1 MAKTLIGN
9 IKGPKGEA
17 ASVSIGNVTTVSPG
31 SGASVS
37 NRGDEHHAILDFTIP
52 EGATGAVGER
62 GPRGERG
69 ERGPQ
74 GQTGA
79 QGAKG
84 DKGEPGTPGVNSFAT
99 PQAAGIVRASDDVEV
114 NPENGAM
121 SIKNTVIPASE
132 LENIATGETHRTILG
147 KVSAAIKKLIEIA
160 GNYLT
165 SRNIVNQEATST
177 DTAPSSALFKLLAGR
192 VTKAESA
199 IDVLNANL
207 GKWNKAKVISTFEE
221 ITESGVYAGTVF
233 GPWCTIVAAIQ
244 NDGAGFCVGINTS
257 LTPDTTKIKIALRTA
272 KSSTWQT
279 GTIS

>member
-17 ASVSIGNVTTVSPG
+17 ASLSIGNVTTVSPG
-31 SGASVS
+31 SSASVS

-52 EGATGAVGER
+52 EGAKGAVGER

-79 QGAKG
+79 QGVKG

-99 PQAAGIVRASDDVEV
+99 AQAAGIVRASDDIDV
-114 NPENGAM
+114 NPDNGAM
-121 SIKNTVIPASE
+121 SIKNTVIPASG
-132 LENIATGETHRTILG
+132 LENIATGETHRTVLG

-192 VTKAESA
+192 VTKAEST
-199 IDVLNANL
+199 IDVLNAKTGQQIQRKPITTEGPMFFYLAQSTTL
-207 GKWNKAKVISTFEE
+207 GSKVIPAHTR
-221 ITESGVYAGTVF
+221 GVYVGGNGSGALMCVDLNGNFYAAFQNNGTWV
-233 GPWCTIVAAIQ
+233 W
-244 NDGAGFCVGINTS
+244 
-257 LTPDTTKIKIALRTA
+257 KM
-272 KSSTWQT
+272 
-279 GTIS
+279 